1 MRKGSC
7 SSAPAKPWPRA
18 PRKAACCPKSSSVA
32 PRSRRYSPQYRS
44 ATSGACPAA
53 CRNRCAWGHGTAGLS
68 TQPRPPAPRPQPQPQ
83 PYLLLHHAAPALRHA
98 PQPARR
104 LRHRPGQRLLVP
116 ALLPACQAQPGL
128 SVAPHVEWQQHG
140 HGEAR
145 PRALLC
151 PRALCRAPH
160 GCSPGLMAL
169 PRAAPRS
176 PAALASSGSA
186 PPGSTCTRSWV
197 RSRTQEPKVSPRAG
211 GRGAGSPL
219 PRYSLSSQ
227 ARGLTPLGSAG
238 PQGSG
243 RAPGDGAA
251 RGGARTGTWAGDAL
265 HQGAHQ
271 GLPARPAQGPGRLVV
286 GKEALGEVLLVPQ
299 RPVQPATARGGQD
312 RGHGAGTPAGCPQPP
327 QDAPGRPR
335 APPLPRPLTC
345 RRAAAAAP
353 GPGGS
358 PGPRRAPERR
368 SRGRSGGTAAP

>member
-1 MRKGSC
+1 MQGGEEGELQQRPREALAQGAQEGSLLPKELLGGAAKSPVQPAVPLRHVWRLPRRLQEPLRLGARHHRDQHPAPAPCPPPPAPAPALPAAAPRC
-7 SSAPAKPWPRA
+7 SSTAP
-18 PRKAACCPKSSSVA
+18 
-32 PRSRRYSPQYRS
+32 
-44 ATSGACPAA
+44 CPAA
-53 CRNRCAWGHGTAGLS
+53 RSASAPPPWAAPPCSC
-68 TQPRPPAPRPQPQPQ
+68 PPARLPGHSRGSARPRTQ
-83 PYLLLHHAAPALRHA
+83 
-98 PQPARR
+98 
-104 LRHRPGQRLLVP
+104 
-116 ALLPACQAQPGL
+116 C
-128 SVAPHVEWQQHG
+128 QQHG

-145 PRALLC
+145 PQALLC

-251 RGGARTGTWAGDAL
+251 RGGAR
-265 HQGAHQ
+265 
-271 GLPARPAQGPGRLVV
+271 
-286 GKEALGEVLLVPQ
+286 
-299 RPVQPATARGGQD
+299 
-312 RGHGAGTPAGCPQPP
+312 AGT
-327 QDAPGRPR
+327 
-335 APPLPRPLTC
+335 
-345 RRAAAAAP
+345 
-353 GPGGS
+353 
-358 PGPRRAPERR
+358 
-368 SRGRSGGTAAP
+368 

>member
-1 MRKGSC
+1 M
-7 SSAPAKPWPRA
+7 
-18 PRKAACCPKSSSVA
+18 
-32 PRSRRYSPQYRS
+32 PRSPLGVCATALGS
-44 ATSGACPAA
+44 ASLFLPSC
-53 CRNRCAWGHGTAGLS
+53 
-68 TQPRPPAPRPQPQPQ
+68 PPA
-83 PYLLLHHAAPALRHA
+83 
-98 PQPARR
+98 
-104 LRHRPGQRLLVP
+104 G
-116 ALLPACQAQPGL
+116 AQPGL
-128 SVAPHVEWQQHG
+128 STAPHTVPA
-140 HGEAR
+140 AR
-145 PRALLC
+145 PRGGSAT
-151 PRALCRAPH
+151 
-160 GCSPGLMAL
+160 SPPVPQGPLRSPL

-251 RGGARTGTWAGDAL
+251 RGGARAGTWAGDAL

-327 QDAPGRPR
+327 QAAPGRPR